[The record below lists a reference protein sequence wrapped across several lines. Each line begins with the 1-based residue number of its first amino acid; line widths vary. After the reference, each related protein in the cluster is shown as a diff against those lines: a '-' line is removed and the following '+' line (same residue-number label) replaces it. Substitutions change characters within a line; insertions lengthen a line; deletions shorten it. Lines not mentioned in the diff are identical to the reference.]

1 MSLIIDS
8 NYIQPIIISEQFY
21 TVYSVISVWRSNQ
34 LSYKPMFVEV
44 IGLEPTWNQLLFQLL
59 IRERRYTSM
68 NYSEESLTRENNKTD
83 SNRNFQIFTSDVLP
97 IKLYSRFLEETKYLL
112 MIAIRICGGGGTR
125 TPATV
130 IGRPNSLA
138 NCPRHRLGYA
148 SMLLSR
154 WRDSNSRSLDPKS
167 SMITGLHY
175 T

>member
-1 MSLIIDS
+1 
-8 NYIQPIIISEQFY
+8 
-21 TVYSVISVWRSNQ
+21 
-34 LSYKPMFVEV
+34 
-44 IGLEPTWNQLLFQLL
+44 
-59 IRERRYTSM
+59 M

-130 IGRPNSLA
+130 ISRPNSLA

-148 SMLLSR
+148 SMSLSR
-154 WRDSNSRSLDPKS
+154 WWDSNPRSRDCFGYKIRTYDTSFIIRIPVFDSVSFTVTKS
-167 SMITGLHY
+167 RMITGLHY